1 MAELKRG
8 LRTSVSATT
17 ATSMAQISN
26 LSLKTS
32 DLGGLRALWDEMTRL
47 FYAMDIST
55 KQHFLLRPALHSTIL
70 RSPNSNM
77 GNGTLSLIQFKNY
90 ERAVLEREGL
100 TGGKSL
106 TYLDKAVIMAD
117 LDYRSDLAQGTHR
130 ASVSSSTQ
138 QHVSCS
144 KQIVLDS
151 DSESHWDDSD

>member
-1 MAELKRG
+1 
-8 LRTSVSATT
+8 
-17 ATSMAQISN
+17 MAQISN

-32 DLGGLRALWDEMTRL
+32 DLGGLRAVWDEMTRL
-47 FYAMDIST
+47 FYAMDVST
-55 KQHFLLRPALHSTIL
+55 KQHFLLRPALHSAIL

-106 TYLDKAVIMAD
+106 THFEYLDKAVIMAD

-138 QHVSCS
+138 QLVSCS
-144 KQIVLDS
+144 KQIVLDF
-151 DSESHWDDSD
+151 DSESHWDDSN